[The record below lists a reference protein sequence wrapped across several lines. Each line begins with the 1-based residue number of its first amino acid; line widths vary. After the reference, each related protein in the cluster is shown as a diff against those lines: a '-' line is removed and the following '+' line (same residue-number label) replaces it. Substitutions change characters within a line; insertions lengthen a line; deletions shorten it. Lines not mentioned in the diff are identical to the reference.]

1 MTTSPDDAP
10 SNEATDRSHD
20 ATETSGAPFP
30 IVGIGASAG
39 GLAAFEAF
47 FSGMPADND
56 SGMAFILV
64 QHLAPDHES
73 ILVDLVKR
81 YTRMPVFEV
90 EDGMRVAP
98 NCAYIIPPNRDIA
111 LLHGVLQLLEP
122 VAPHGQRLSIDF
134 FFRSLAHDQRERA
147 ICVILSGSG
156 SDGTQGLRAIKAEGG
171 MAMAQNPASTEY
183 DSMPSSAIATGLV
196 DYTLP
201 PAEMPAQLLAYVK
214 RASGQKSLR
223 PSPAAPKVDDAL
235 KKVLILLR
243 GHTGHDF
250 SHYKQNTVSR
260 RIERRMA
267 VQQIEQPEEY
277 LRFARESPAELDAL
291 FGDLLIGVTNFFR
304 DTEAFDVVQQHIAQ
318 LLATKPAGSLV
329 RVWTTGCST
338 GEEAYSLAILF
349 REQMEATKQRFKLQV
364 FATDI
369 DSRAIDV
376 ARAGVYPSSIA
387 ADVSS
392 ERLARF
398 FSQDGDFYRINKNIR
413 DTLVFSEHDLIR
425 DPPFSKLDLISCR
438 NLLIYLGPELQRT
451 LIPLFHYGL
460 NPGGSLFLGS
470 SETIGEFAELFAPLE
485 RKAKLYQRLDAQG
498 ASRPVLGEF
507 LPRTKQPRST
517 SSTSSAE
524 RRAPREPELPL
535 RELTERLLLAR
546 APVGTLVNERGDLL
560 YVHGYTG
567 KYLQP
572 APGEAG
578 LSILKMARDG
588 LARQLTSALER
599 AAVENEPVCY
609 PRLRV
614 KTDGAVNTV
623 NLTVQPVSVGAA
635 TAADTKLF
643 LVTFEEVASIDE
655 TQERTGQ
662 TAAEVTDGPDA
673 RIATLMQE
681 LRAKDEHLRSVQ
693 EEMQTANEELT
704 SSNEELQSTNEELQS
719 TNEELETSKE
729 ELQSVNEELA
739 TVNSE
744 LQNKVVDLSRANNDM
759 NNLLAGTGVGTI
771 FVDHQLCIQ
780 RFTPAATLLVN
791 LIRSDVGRPLGHIVS
806 NLLDYDRLVEDVRNV
821 LETLVP
827 KEVQVKARPDAWYL
841 LSIRPYRTLENV
853 VEGAVITFTEITLQK
868 RAQAA
873 LLEHETLRRMAAV
886 MRDARDAIT
895 VQDLDG
901 RILAWNRCAETLYG
915 WSEAEALNM
924 NIREL
929 IPDTGREA
937 AASLVRRLAQAEV
950 IEPFKTLRLTKDSN
964 IVQISMTATALVNE
978 SGAVYAVCTT
988 ERELATAPNTAP
1000 NATDGE
1006 VTYARSKN
1014 ALD

>member
-1 MTTSPDDAP
+1 MTTSSPDSAP
-10 SNEATDRSHD
+10 SSEATDRSHR
-20 ATETSGAPFP
+20 ATEVSDAPFP

-47 FSGMPADND
+47 FSGMPADSD
-56 SGMAFILV
+56 SGVAFIVV
-64 QHLAPDHES
+64 QHLAPDRES
-73 ILVDLVKR
+73 ILVELVKR
-81 YTRMPVFEV
+81 YTRMAVFEV

-98 NCAYIIPPNRDIA
+98 NCAYIIPPNRDMA
-111 LLHGVLQLLEP
+111 LLNGVLQLLDP
-122 VAPHGQRLSIDF
+122 VAPRGQRLSIDF
-134 FFRSLAHDQRERA
+134 FFRSLAQDQRERA
-147 ICVILSGSG
+147 IGVILSGSG

-171 MAMAQNPASTEY
+171 MVMAQNPASAEY

-201 PAEMPAQLLAYVK
+201 PAEMPAQLIAYVK
-214 RASGQKSLR
+214 RASGNRSPR
-223 PSPAAPKVDDAL
+223 PSVVTTKLDDAL

-250 SHYKQNTVSR
+250 SQYKQNTVSR

-267 VQQIEQPEEY
+267 VQHIEQPEDY
-277 LRFARESPAELDAL
+277 LRFASETPAELDAL
-291 FGDLLIGVTNFFR
+291 FGDMLIGVTSFFR
-304 DTEAFDVVQQHIAQ
+304 DAEAFESLQQHIA
-318 LLATKPAGSLV
+318 LLLGAKPAGSWV

-349 REQMEATKQRFKLQV
+349 REQMEAMKQSFKLQV

-376 ARAGVYPSSIA
+376 ARAGVYPASVA

-398 FSQDGDFYRINKNIR
+398 FSQDGDSYRINKNIR

-470 SETIGEFAELFAPLE
+470 SESIGDFAELFAPLD

-498 ASRPVLGEF
+498 ASRPVLGKF
-507 LPRTKQPRST
+507 LPRTSAPPSNSGAEPRGQ
-517 SSTSSAE
+517 
-524 RRAPREPELPL
+524 RGPELPL
-535 RELTERLLLAR
+535 RELTERSLLAR
-546 APVGTLVNERGDLL
+546 APAGALVNEHGDLL

-578 LSILKMARDG
+578 QSILKMARDG
-588 LARQLTSALER
+588 LVKPLTSALER

-614 KTDGAVNTV
+614 KTDGAVTTV
-623 NLTVQPVSVGAA
+623 NLTVQPIPAGAA
-635 TAADTKLF
+635 TDTRLF
-643 LVTFEEVASIDE
+643 LVTFEEEVSVDE
-655 TQERTGQ
+655 TQEHAGHG
-662 TAAEVTDGPDA
+662 APVVAEGADG
-673 RIATLMQE
+673 RIATLVQE

-693 EEMQTANEELT
+693 EEMQSANEELK

-744 LQNKVVDLSRANNDM
+744 LQTKVVDLSRANNDM

-780 RFTPAATLLVN
+780 RFTPAVTLLVN

-806 NLLDYDRLVEDVRNV
+806 NLLGYDRLVQDVQNV
-821 LETLVP
+821 LDTLAP
-827 KEVQVKARPDAWYL
+827 KEVQVKTRSDAWYL

-853 VEGAVITFTEITLQK
+853 IEGAVITFTEITLQK

-873 LLEHETLRRMAAV
+873 LLEHEALRRMAAV

-915 WSEAEALNM
+915 WSEAEALTM
-924 NIREL
+924 NIRAL
-929 IPDTGREA
+929 IPEAGREA
-937 AASLVRRLAQAEV
+937 AAAVGRRLAQAEV
-950 IEPFKTLRLTKDSN
+950 IEPFRTTRLTKDSH

-978 SGAVYAVCTT
+978 SAEVYAVCTT
-988 ERELATAPNTAP
+988 ERELATVQSPTP
-1000 NATDGE
+1000 NATEGE
-1006 VTYARSKN
+1006 AAHARPRN
-1014 ALD
+1014 ALE

>member
-1 MTTSPDDAP
+1 MTHPSVDAP
-10 SNEATDRSHD
+10 SSEATGRSHSAPEVSE
-20 ATETSGAPFP
+20 ATFP

-47 FSGMPADND
+47 FSGMPADRD
-56 SGMAFILV
+56 SGMAFIVV
-64 QHLAPDHES
+64 QHLAPDHDS
-73 ILVDLVKR
+73 ILVELVRR
-81 YTRMPVFEV
+81 YTRMAVFEV

-98 NCAYIIPPNRDIA
+98 NCTYIIPPNRDMA
-111 LLHGVLQLLEP
+111 LSNGVLQLLDP
-122 VAPHGQRLSIDF
+122 VAPRSQRLSIDF
-134 FFRSLAHDQRERA
+134 FFRSLAQDQRERA

-171 MAMAQNPASTEY
+171 MVMAQNPASSEY

-201 PAEMPAQLLAYVK
+201 PAEMPAQLIAYVQ
-214 RASGQKSLR
+214 RASGKKTLR
-223 PSPAAPKVDDAL
+223 PSVVTHEIEDAL
-235 KKVLILLR
+235 KKVLLLLQ

-250 SHYKQNTVSR
+250 SQYKQNTVSR

-277 LRFARESPAELDAL
+277 LRFARETPAELDAL
-291 FGDLLIGVTNFFR
+291 FGDLLIGVTSFFR
-304 DTEAFDVVQQHIAQ
+304 DAQAFEILQQHVAL
-318 LLATKPAGSLV
+318 LLAAKPAGSLV

-349 REQMEATKQRFKLQV
+349 REQMEAMKQSFKLQV

-376 ARAGVYPSSIA
+376 ARAGVYPASIT

-398 FSQDGDFYRINKNIR
+398 FSQDGDSYRINKNIR
-413 DTLVFSEHDLIR
+413 DTLIFSEHDLIR

-460 NPGGSLFLGS
+460 TPTGSLFLGS
-470 SETIGEFAELFAPLE
+470 SESIGEFVELFAPLD

-498 ASRPVLGEF
+498 ASRPLPGKF
-507 LPRTKQPRST
+507 LPR
-517 SSTSSAE
+517 SSEALSRGGAE
-524 RRAPREPELPL
+524 QRGPREPELPL
-535 RELTERLLLAR
+535 RELAERLLLAR

-578 LSILKMARDG
+578 LSILKMAREG
-588 LARQLTSALER
+588 LAKPLTSALER
-599 AAVENEPVCY
+599 AAVENEPVRY

-614 KTDGAVNTV
+614 KTDGAVTTV
-623 NLTVQPVSVGAA
+623 DLTVQPVPAGVA
-635 TAADTKLF
+635 TDTGTRLF
-643 LVTFEEVASIDE
+643 LVTFEETASVDE
-655 TQERTGQ
+655 TQQ
-662 TAAEVTDGPDA
+662 KPAAEMADGPDG
-673 RIATLMQE
+673 RVATLTQE

-693 EEMQTANEELT
+693 EEMQTANEELK

-744 LQNKVVDLSRANNDM
+744 LQTKVVDLSRANNDM

-780 RFTPAATLLVN
+780 RFTPAVTLLIN

-806 NLLDYDRLVEDVRNV
+806 NLLGYDRLVQDVQHV
-821 LETLVP
+821 LETLAP
-827 KEVQVKARPDAWYL
+827 KEVQVKTRSDAWYL

-853 VEGAVITFTEITLQK
+853 IEGAVITFTEITLQK

-873 LLEHETLRRMAAV
+873 LLEHEALRRMAAV
-886 MRDARDAIT
+886 VRDARDPIT

-901 RILAWNRCAETLYG
+901 RILAWNRCAEALYG
-915 WSEAEALNM
+915 WSEAEALTM
-924 NIREL
+924 NIRAL
-929 IPDTGREA
+929 IPEAGREA
-937 AASLVRRLAQAEV
+937 AAAVGRRLAQAEV
-950 IEPFKTLRLTKDSN
+950 IEPFRTTRLTKDSRV
-964 IVQISMTATALVNE
+964 VQISMTATALVNE
-978 SGAVYAVCTT
+978 SAEVYAVCTT
-988 ERELATAPNTAP
+988 ERELATALNPSP
-1000 NATDGE
+1000 NATEGE
-1006 VTYARSKN
+1006 AENARPRSE
-1014 ALD
+1014 LE